1 MKNLLRKIK
10 REFIESLNFN
20 KLVRNSKKTLL
31 NPMFNQNLSDFDRCF
46 SDTKILSKDIEIID
60 RIMTAY
66 NKTKV
71 VQENASEEFQ
81 VGNEWIS
88 IYESFMSEI
97 INALLEN
104 NIKKVTEIYE
114 NFMRDDCSIGLHG
127 FPLNMKETYFNG
139 NTSSIFKKKYLFG
152 NIFCFEIWQKLT
164 NNKFNSSDLNMPN
177 FGNPY
182 GFYEGDNFIRTGAPY
197 FHYYAN
203 KIDNLLVDQSKRNI
217 IFEIGGGYGG
227 MAYFIN
233 SKSTSTYIDID
244 LPENL
249 ALTAYY
255 LISCFPTKKILLY
268 GEAEIK
274 NINLSDYD
282 IILLPNFE
290 IINIPTQSV
299 DIVFN
304 SYSLAEMSKK
314 TIDLYI
320 SEIQRICKTY
330 FMHVNHTKR
339 VTSYSADDFG
349 IDTKTFKLISREL
362 APWGQG
368 INLNADEFE
377 FIYRK

>member
-20 KLVRNSKKTLL
+20 KLVRNSTKTIS
-31 NPMFNQNLSDFDRCF
+31 NQMFKQNLSDFDRCF
-46 SDTKILSKDIEIID
+46 SDKKILSKDIKIID
-60 RIMTAY
+60 RIMSAY

-71 VQENASEEFQ
+71 VQQSASIEFQ

-104 NIKKVTEIYE
+104 NIKKATEIYE

-127 FPLNMKETYFNG
+127 FPLNMKEIYFNG

-152 NIFCFEIWQKLT
+152 NIFCFEMWQKLT
-164 NNKFNSSDLNMPN
+164 NNKFNSSDLHMPN

-203 KIDNLLVDQSKRNI
+203 KIDELLEDQNKRNI

-233 SKSTSTYIDID
+233 SKNTSTYIDID

-299 DIVFN
+299 DLVFN

-377 FIYRK
+377 FIYKK